1 MTQHGKKY
9 VDAVKKL
16 ERGREYSLEEAIR
29 LLKQI
34 AYARFN
40 ETVEIHARLG
50 IDPRQSD
57 QQVRTTVLLPAGLGK
72 TVRVLI
78 FAEGEAARLAEAA
91 GADYVAGDEL
101 IQKIRTEE
109 WTEFDVSIAVPDMM
123 RKVGGLG
130 KVLGRK
136 GLMPNPKAG
145 TVVNPEDL
153 ARAVQEARAG
163 RVEFRNDKTG
173 NVHVPIG
180 KIQFT
185 EAQLLQNALAVI
197 DAIKRARPA
206 TAKGTYVRR
215 LVLTSSMS
223 PGIRLDVNALINV
236 AAKEIA

>member
-9 VDAVKKL
+9 LEAKKHIAV
-16 ERGREYSLEEAIR
+16 GREYSLMEAIK

-34 AYARFN
+34 AFAKFN
-40 ETVEIHARLG
+40 ETVELHARLG

-72 TVRVLI
+72 TVRVLV
-78 FAEGEAARLAEAA
+78 FAEGEAARYAEAA
-91 GADYVAGDEL
+91 GADYVAGDEM
-101 IQKIRTEE
+101 IAKIRNEE

-123 RKVGGLG
+123 RKVGALG

-145 TVVNPEDL
+145 TVVPPEDL
-153 ARAVQEARAG
+153 ERAVREARAG
-163 RVEFRNDKTG
+163 RVEFRNDKNG

-185 EAQLLQNALAVI
+185 EEQIAQNALAVV
-197 DAIKRARPA
+197 DALRRAKPA
-206 TAKGTYVRR
+206 AAKGTYVRR
-215 LVLTSSMS
+215 LVITTTMS
-223 PGIRLDVNALINV
+223 PGIRLDANALMNIST
-236 AAKEIA
+236 KEIA